1 MTIITGLNF
10 SNPPS
15 GSTYFFS
22 DPLWDGSG
30 CSDDNECCSIIKIN
44 LGFIVNW
51 AIALQMTLKQ
61 GCVLVSL
68 HTYAA
73 GAVVLNQ
80 LELYISSKLATF
92 DMVELVLY

>member
-10 SNPPS
+10 LLDLHIS
-15 GSTYFFS
+15 
-22 DPLWDGSG
+22 LWDESG

-61 GCVLVSL
+61 GCLLVSL

-80 LELYISSKLATF
+80 LELYIQ
-92 DMVELVLY
+92 